1 MIWNDFGPS
10 MFYLYIWMNGTRTR
24 DILLELMNGV
34 LCGGPGAARARGGS
48 LPEPTDSPAITATTA
63 SPLTSPSRVR
73 RPPPPTCRTKEL
85 ATVYFSSRVSTEVQ
99 FCLLEQREGSA
110 RTRDLSGP
118 QVPGSSVYDERQ
130 VPGDWVSNLT
140 LCTPLRMIVQ
150 TRED

>member
-73 RPPPPTCRTKEL
+73 RPPPQRAAQKSSLQFIL
-85 ATVYFSSRVSTEVQ
+85 APEFLQRCNSAYLSNEKAPPGRGIYRGRKFLGAAST
-99 FCLLEQREGSA
+99 
-110 RTRDLSGP
+110 TRDKFLGTGSVTSP
-118 QVPGSSVYDERQ
+118 CVPPYE
-130 VPGDWVSNLT
+130 
-140 LCTPLRMIVQ
+140 
-150 TRED
+150 